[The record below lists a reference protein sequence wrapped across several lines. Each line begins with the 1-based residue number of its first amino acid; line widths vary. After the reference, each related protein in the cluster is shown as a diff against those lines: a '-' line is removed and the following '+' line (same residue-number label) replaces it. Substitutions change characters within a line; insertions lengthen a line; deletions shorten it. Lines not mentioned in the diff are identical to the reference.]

1 MEYLLTYYVKYENYP
16 KYRYPHIIGKLD
28 CPEGTYWC
36 SISNYGYCKKNINN
50 NRRIILYPPL
60 HSKKF
65 IFLYK

>member
-36 SISNYGYCKKNINN
+36 SISNYGYCKKK
-50 NRRIILYPPL
+50 Y
-60 HSKKF
+60 
-65 IFLYK
+65 